1 MTSQQV
7 TLAGFHALTQSQ
19 QNQGALWLYERGM
32 AATSCGIVIT
42 DASLPNNP
50 IIYCNPAFE
59 SITGYPPEE
68 VLGRNCKFLQGTDTD
83 PAAVEQIRQALRTEQ
98 KCQVVLKNY
107 RKNGTPFWNELKI
120 SPVRDASGMVT
131 NFIGVQTDI
140 TSRVQSEAALKESE
154 TRLRLALN
162 AANMGVWDWDISTG
176 KVTWSAEVESIFGLS
191 PGSFAGTYEAY
202 IKCIHAED
210 CYRVTQE
217 LTRVVEVGGDFKIE
231 HRIRRPDGTI
241 RWVASRGAILG
252 GETGVGV
259 RMTGAFMD
267 ISDRKQAETA
277 LQQQLQIERLVGG
290 IAQRIRQSLN
300 LEEVLNTAVTEVR
313 QFLQTDR
320 VLLYRFE
327 PDWNGFV
334 VVESVDEDWMSL
346 LGSNIQDPCFVAS
359 HVSRYQE
366 GRVRAIE
373 DIYNAGIQQC
383 HIELLEKFQV
393 KANLVVPILQ
403 SESTTQNRLWGL
415 LIAHNCRGTR
425 QWQESEVELLKQ
437 LSVQIAIAIQQS
449 ELYQQLQSELIERQ
463 QAEAA
468 LRQSEAHSREQ
479 TTQLR
484 QALNELRNAQSQLI
498 QNEKMSSLGQLVA
511 GVAHEINNPVSFI
524 YGNLDHASLY
534 TQDLLNVVKL
544 YQKHYPQ
551 PVPEIEDE
559 LEAINLD
566 FVVGDFPKLLDSMR
580 MGANRIRQIVLS
592 LRNFSRLDEAEKKP
606 VDIHEG
612 IDSTLLILQHRFK
625 PYGNKAGI
633 QIVKKYGDVPLVECY
648 AGQLNQV
655 FMNILGNAIDA
666 LESKADPKIITIS
679 TEVVERCDLGL
690 WSCEL
695 PGNLTKQRW
704 QNKISQPETSMGVV
718 VRITDNGAGIP
729 AAIQQKIFDPFFT
742 TKPVGQGTGLGLS
755 ISYQVVV
762 ERHGGQLTCL
772 SKPGEGTEFII
783 AIPLQ
788 HIEHKNGK
796 AIADDHLSAE
806 TNNGYKK
813 MQKPAEV

>member
-449 ELYQQLQSELIERQ
+449 ELYQQLQSELIE
-463 QAEAA
+463 
-468 LRQSEAHSREQ
+468 
-479 TTQLR
+479 
-484 QALNELRNAQSQLI
+484 
-498 QNEKMSSLGQLVA
+498 
-511 GVAHEINNPVSFI
+511 
-524 YGNLDHASLY
+524 
-534 TQDLLNVVKL
+534 
-544 YQKHYPQ
+544 
-551 PVPEIEDE
+551 
-559 LEAINLD
+559 
-566 FVVGDFPKLLDSMR
+566 
-580 MGANRIRQIVLS
+580 
-592 LRNFSRLDEAEKKP
+592 
-606 VDIHEG
+606 
-612 IDSTLLILQHRFK
+612 
-625 PYGNKAGI
+625 
-633 QIVKKYGDVPLVECY
+633 
-648 AGQLNQV
+648 
-655 FMNILGNAIDA
+655 
-666 LESKADPKIITIS
+666 
-679 TEVVERCDLGL
+679 
-690 WSCEL
+690 
-695 PGNLTKQRW
+695 
-704 QNKISQPETSMGVV
+704 
-718 VRITDNGAGIP
+718 
-729 AAIQQKIFDPFFT
+729 
-742 TKPVGQGTGLGLS
+742 
-755 ISYQVVV
+755 
-762 ERHGGQLTCL
+762 
-772 SKPGEGTEFII
+772 
-783 AIPLQ
+783 
-788 HIEHKNGK
+788 
-796 AIADDHLSAE
+796 
-806 TNNGYKK
+806 
-813 MQKPAEV
+813 